1 MSRRVVRIS
10 EFDVRKSTPQED
22 RKPVRPPGANPMR
35 ISGLRYDSQ
44 PLLLA
49 PTARRPMTEF
59 ATRLRAQQKRKL
71 FETLLE
77 NGIAALHLDPRASG
91 VAVPGHLTDQP
102 VLVLNFSFRYG
113 VRDFRFDDKG
123 VEATLSFSRQ
133 PFFCV
138 VPWSA
143 VFAVTNNDRTQGSV
157 WQEDLPEELGE
168 TEPAGAPPDAELPVR
183 PVRSGPRAAAARRPS
198 EPRTASRKASSA
210 AKVGA
215 VDGGD
220 GHEPSETPGEKPK
233 RAGLR
238 LVGASEPPPV
248 EAPAPPSDDAEL
260 PVEPPP
266 RPAGGHLR
274 RIK

>member
-1 MSRRVVRIS
+1 
-10 EFDVRKSTPQED
+10 
-22 RKPVRPPGANPMR
+22 
-35 ISGLRYDSQ
+35 
-44 PLLLA
+44 
-49 PTARRPMTEF
+49 MTEF

-77 NGIAALHLDPRASG
+77 AGVAALHLDPRAAG

-113 VRDFRFDDKG
+113 VKDFRFDDKG
-123 VEATLSFSRQ
+123 VEASLSFSRQ
-133 PFFCV
+133 PFYCV

-143 VFAVTNNDRTQGSV
+143 VFAVTSDDRTQGSV

-168 TEPAGAPPDAELPVR
+168 REPAGSPPEAELPVR
-183 PVRSGPRAAAARRPS
+183 PGRSGPRAAAARRPS
-198 EPRTASRKASSA
+198 EPRTASRKANAA

-215 VDGGD
+215 VDAGD
-220 GHEPSETPGEKPK
+220 GQEPSESPTEKPK
-233 RAGLR
+233 RMGLR
-238 LVGASEPPPV
+238 LVGASESPP
-248 EAPAPPSDDAEL
+248 EQAPPPPSDDAEA
-260 PVEPPP
+260 PVDPAP